1 MHNAGGPE
9 PKPNAHYLKDEM
21 MEIEDTIA
29 EKIIARTKG
38 LIPYDINVMNKQG
51 IVVAST
57 DANRLGREHQGARWV
72 IEHQESVTVALADTR
87 FLAGAKPGV
96 NLPIEYQGHCIGVVG
111 ITGDPDKVCELGA
124 LLKMT
129 AELLVEQGR
138 EKDAA
143 LQLRIDKESCIKQL
157 LQGQLD
163 EEQIPA
169 QLKKL
174 QLSLRLPAV
183 CVTIKP
189 AHPARMMQQKLVITP
204 ALELALNGLFCFNPD
219 SSLSFV
225 LDANPHI
232 TANVAANIE
241 AKISQVGR
249 LLAQPFKSGIGC
261 TVTTYSSLALSQATA
276 NAALAFG
283 LAEQETKTAVP
294 DSYYYDSHKEKI
306 IISAIAKGWHLAELT
321 KEYRALS
328 AADASGALRLTLQTL
343 MSASIDMSSCAQQL
357 NIHRNTLRN
366 RLEKI
371 QDITGVDYKKLD
383 QLFRLYLGKI
393 ILD

>member
-1 MHNAGGPE
+1 
-9 PKPNAHYLKDEM
+9 M
-21 MEIEDTIA
+21 MEIEDLIA

-57 DANRLGREHQGARWV
+57 DASRVGLEHQGARWV
-72 IEHQESVTVALADTR
+72 IEHQESVTVDEANTR
-87 FLAGAKPGV
+87 YLAGAKPGV

-111 ITGDPDKVCELGA
+111 ITGDPAKVCELGA

-143 LQLRIDKESCIKQL
+143 LQLRVEKENCIKQL

-163 EEQIPA
+163 DVQALAE
-169 QLKKL
+169 LKKR
-174 QLSLRLPAV
+174 QLNLRLPAF

-189 AHPARMMQQKLVITP
+189 KHSGFLAQHRLALTP
-204 ALELALNGLFCFNPD
+204 ALELAVNGLFCFNRD
-219 SSLSFV
+219 SVSLI
-225 LDANPHI
+225 LEAHTHI
-232 TANVAANIE
+232 ATKMQQLSRMFDTPVTVGLGANVSSYAN
-241 AKISQVGR
+241 
-249 LLAQPFKSGIGC
+249 
-261 TVTTYSSLALSQATA
+261 LALSQATA
-276 NAALAFG
+276 HAAITFG
-283 LAEQETKTAVP
+283 LAEPINSLEHSANSAQC
-294 DSYYYDSHKEKI
+294 YFYDRHKEKI
-306 IISAIAKGWHLAELT
+306 IIGSIAKGWHLSELT
-321 KEYRALS
+321 KEYRALM
-328 AADASGALRLTLQTL
+328 AEDASGALRLTLQTL
-343 MSASIDMSSCAQQL
+343 ISSSIDMSSCAQQL

-383 QLFRLYLGKI
+383 QLFRLYLGKV
-393 ILD
+393 ILE

>member
-1 MHNAGGPE
+1 
-9 PKPNAHYLKDEM
+9 M

-57 DANRLGREHQGARWV
+57 DASRVGREHQGARWV
-72 IEHQESVTVALADTR
+72 IEHQESVTVDLADTR

-96 NLPIEYQGHCIGVVG
+96 NLPIEYQGQCIGVVG
-111 ITGDPDKVCELGA
+111 ITGAPDKVCELGA
-124 LLKMT
+124 MLKMT

-143 LQLRIDKESCIKQL
+143 LQLRVEKESFIKQL
-157 LQGQLD
+157 LQGSLD
-163 EEQIPA
+163 EQYTFE

-174 QLSLRLPAV
+174 QLSLRLPAL
-183 CVTIKP
+183 CLTLKP
-189 AHPARMMQQKLVITP
+189 EHAGYLAAHRLALTP
-204 ALELALNGLFCFNPD
+204 ALELTVNGLFCFNRD
-219 SSLSFV
+219 SVSV
-225 LDANPHI
+225 IVDANSKLATK
-232 TANVAANIE
+232 TAQLA
-241 AKISQVGR
+241 R
-249 LLAQPFKSGIGC
+249 LLAVPFTLGVGTEVSD
-261 TVTTYSSLALSQATA
+261 YSSLALSHATA

-283 LAEQETKTAVP
+283 IAETDNGKPSQGN
-294 DSYYYDSHKEKI
+294 SYYYERHKEKI
-306 IISAIAKGWHLAELT
+306 IISSIAKGWHLAELT
-321 KEYRALS
+321 KEYRALM
-328 AADASGALRLTLQTL
+328 AEDANGVLRLTLQTL
-343 MSASIDMSSCAQQL
+343 ISSSIDMGSCAEQL